1 MADEIKVSPEAI
13 ELVRLAM
20 ESTPPDAVEW
30 RWRQAVMRRIP
41 LVFMVLSERS
51 REALYAQKLI
61 DCKFIRGRVTG
72 IELEE
77 SSQRGIV
84 HFEPESGDV
93 KDDETFRT
101 ERVDTAL
108 GQSQFAQIE
117 GYIGAKGL
125 FLVYVEKVSA
135 ALKVRTLQYAVF
147 YGPPPGKERR

>member
-1 MADEIKVSPEAI
+1 MADEIKVSAEAI

-20 ESTPPDAVEW
+20 TLTPPERNEV
-30 RWRQAVMRRIP
+30 RQRQEIMRRIP

-51 REALYAQKLI
+51 REALYAQKLL
-61 DCKFIRGRVTG
+61 DCKFIRGRVVS

-77 SSQRGIV
+77 SSQRGVV
-84 HFEPESGDV
+84 HFEPESGDE

-108 GQSQFAQIE
+108 GRDQFAQIE
-117 GYIGAKGL
+117 NYIGAKGL

-147 YGPPPGKERR
+147 YGPPPGKDRR